1 MRNEYQNR
9 KDSKL
14 ILKKT
19 KPNAKVGGWLD
30 KTNLLS
36 PAPLTDRLKEF
47 SLFSL
52 SMSLFI

>member
-1 MRNEYQNR
+1 MNIKTE
-9 KDSKL
+9 KIVSWF
-14 ILKKT
+14 LKKT